1 MPAGYTASFAAW
13 SSSSSNL
20 FLLLKA
26 ASSGPR
32 MLTWWFCTLGNNH
45 GTSRNWESSTW
56 QPDSELHHLKA
67 LRIGWLWHWLMS
79 KPCVQNKWVKCV
91 PPLDFSF
98 SPNKRTWL
106 AWLLFLIL
114 LDSLTR
120 FFFFLTSLAT
130 LTTVLE
136 PTCNHLMHCTAW
148 EKKRGREETPSHC
161 RPRNSLS
168 TAVVHS
174 VWRPCLTASFVKR
187 LN

>member
-1 MPAGYTASFAAW
+1 MKYFGTHLIVSHKIFIYLFVLLLRRFYNALQAGNSHAFV
-13 SSSSSNL
+13 
-20 FLLLKA
+20 LLLKA

-79 KPCVQNKWVKCV
+79 KPCVKNKWVKCV

-106 AWLLFLIL
+106 AWLVFLIL

-120 FFFFLTSLAT
+120 FFLFSVFF
-130 LTTVLE
+130 
-136 PTCNHLMHCTAW
+136 
-148 EKKRGREETPSHC
+148 
-161 RPRNSLS
+161 
-168 TAVVHS
+168 
-174 VWRPCLTASFVKR
+174 F
-187 LN
+187 